1 PCKPRTSCRSRPDP
15 LNGYFGLASETT
27 AGDAQYYTRDNTGR
41 LISVRTPQGSHYYL
55 TDNIGTVVA
64 LTGPGGDVSA
74 SYRYE
79 PFGQTQDTTGQLIQ
93 PYRFAGEYLD
103 SQTGHYKI
111 GLRYYNPQLA
121 RWTQQDPL
129 TGYMDPR
136 RANPYIYAGQD
147 PINQTDPTG
156 AFFDVGDAI
165 NGAGN
170 AIFDAFTAVAP
181 DDPSSYIARGLD
193 AAAVTC
199 AGAAIFVP
207 VTAPVTGPCAV
218 ATAGVGAVYGGID
231 AVDEFNDAAFGENG
245 Y

>member
-1 PCKPRTSCRSRPDP
+1 TQRTQKNSTLFTDS
-15 LNGYFGLASETT
+15 LFGLASETT

-147 PINQTDPTG
+147 PINQVDATG
-156 AFFDVGDAI
+156 AAFDFGDALGAVGLGSTI
-165 NGAGN
+165 VGAGCG
-170 AIFDAFTAVAP
+170 F
-181 DDPSSYIARGLD
+181 
-193 AAAVTC
+193 AALA
-199 AGAAIFVP
+199 AGPA
-207 VTAPVTGPCAV
+207 APVGFAVCGVVASNVGIITGTASV
-218 ATAGVGAVYGGID
+218 ANGVFG
-231 AVDEFNDAAFGENG
+231 DE
-245 Y
+245 